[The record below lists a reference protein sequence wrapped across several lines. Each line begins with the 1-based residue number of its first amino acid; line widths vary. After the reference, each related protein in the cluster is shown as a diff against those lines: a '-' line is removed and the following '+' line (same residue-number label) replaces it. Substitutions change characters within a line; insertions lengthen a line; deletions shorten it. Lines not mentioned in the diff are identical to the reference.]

1 MNNEDIS
8 IPKLKALTKKIMDQH
23 FSDFPTFVKKTEF
36 RQYIMIKIN
45 KLIEQAFHKNEMNID
60 VTYTVGPV
68 VVSELLDINN
78 IKLSKHNI
86 YCIKHFYSKEV
97 LSNIKYN
104 VI

>member
-1 MNNEDIS
+1 
-8 IPKLKALTKKIMDQH
+8 
-23 FSDFPTFVKKTEF
+23 
-36 RQYIMIKIN
+36 MIKIN

-68 VVSELLDINN
+68 VVSELLDTHANGGLV
-78 IKLSKHNI
+78 LSKHNI